1 MDTFFGHTLVN
12 VSNSLGPHCEC
23 IHLLSGLGQ
32 PGHMP
37 EITVW
42 CAFQSALTCRLS
54 IYLDIGGGLNHGI
67 EIQNGPHK
75 GRLVLALRFDTACAH
90 SPDYM
95 RAYALFSDE

>member
-1 MDTFFGHTLVN
+1 MDTFFGHALIN
-12 VSNSLGPHCEC
+12 VSNSLGPHCT
-23 IHLLSGLGQ
+23 HLHRS
-32 PGHMP
+32 
-37 EITVW
+37 VW
-42 CAFQSALTCRLS
+42 FQSDRTSTANDRVDVIRS
-54 IYLDIGGGLNHGI
+54 NDHMVINADIGGGLNHGI